1 MEPLVLLAE
10 IVPAAQSLTLGLVQ
24 EVVDDAG
31 LGARVAAIGAHA
43 SQWSPTSVA
52 VTKRGGRRWA
62 TSCSP
67 GPPLPAATWA
77 PGSSPSVSQQ
87 PYPDGARG
95 RRATILAAATI
106 RF

>member
-52 VTKRGGRRWA
+52 ITKRGGRRWA

-67 GPPLPAATWA
+67 GPPLPAPTWA
-77 PGSSPSVSQQ
+77 

-95 RRATILAAATI
+95 RRAAILAAATI